1 MKNNKTL
8 ILTTV
13 LCLLPILLGL
23 ALYDQL
29 PDMVPIHFDMKG
41 TPDNY
46 APKAVAVFC
55 LPLLMAALNAI
66 CHIGMRKDKRTMEA
80 SPKILLQLTFWIPA
94 VLSLI
99 LMPITLFMGMGVE
112 LPIVLIVSLL
122 VGLVFVVIGNYL
134 PKCKPNRYMGIKLP
148 WTFAS
153 EENWR
158 KTHRFG
164 GFVWVVAGILV
175 ILSAIINWPWVMLVA
190 LFASILLPTFYSWNY
205 ARKEK

>member
-1 MKNNKTL
+1 MKSNKTL

-23 ALYDQL
+23 ALYNQL

-46 APKAVAVFC
+46 APKAVAVFG
-55 LPLLMAALNAI
+55 LPFFMAAVNAV
-66 CHIGMRKDKRTMEA
+66 CHIGMQKDKRTIEA
-80 SPKILLQLTFWIPA
+80 SPKVLIQLTGWIPA

-99 LMPITLFMGMGVE
+99 LMPITLFMAIGVE
-112 LPIVLIVSLL
+112 VPIVLIVSLL

>member
-1 MKNNKTL
+1 
-8 ILTTV
+8 
-13 LCLLPILLGL
+13 
-23 ALYDQL
+23 
-29 PDMVPIHFDMKG
+29 
-41 TPDNY
+41 
-46 APKAVAVFC
+46 
-55 LPLLMAALNAI
+55 
-66 CHIGMRKDKRTMEA
+66 
-80 SPKILLQLTFWIPA
+80 LTFWIPA